1 MLNNYITN
9 QGITKTIIHDR
20 NNDTNNT
27 VNLVNWDMNY
37 DGNTAN
43 LHVNN
48 NTDGKCKSY
57 DISMDN
63 DGLEKMLNTQSVN
76 MPIHKRL
83 QNDFSLKDDVYQ
95 LKPYYRKTHKHRHKM
110 RHRKPPMIKQMITPQ
125 MITPQTITPQMI
137 TPQMINR
144 YIASPQENEEFII
157 PVNINSDTSDKYT
170 YTPQKR
176 HKRRRTHNTHKIYI
190 KSKSRNS
197 YKPRRKSRRRH
208 RHIELL

>member
-37 DGNTAN
+37 DGDTAN
-43 LHVNN
+43 IHIKN

-63 DGLEKMLNTQSVN
+63 AGLEKMLNTQSVN

-83 QNDFSLKDDVYQ
+83 QNDFRLKDDVYQ
-95 LKPYYRKTHKHRHKM
+95 LKPYYHKTHRRRHKYKM
-110 RHRKPPMIKQMITPQ
+110 HHIKPKMIKQMITPQ
-125 MITPQTITPQMI
+125 MIT
-137 TPQMINR
+137 R

-170 YTPQKR
+170 YTPQRR

-190 KSKSRNS
+190 KRKSRNS
-197 YKPRRKSRRRH
+197 YKPNHKSRRKH
-208 RHIELL
+208 KHLELL

>member
-9 QGITKTIIHDR
+9 QGISKTIIHDR
-20 NNDTNNT
+20 NNDT
-27 VNLVNWDMNY
+27 VNLIKWDANY

-63 DGLEKMLNTQSVN
+63 DGLENLLNMQSIN

-83 QNDFSLKDDVYQ
+83 QNDFRQDEVYQ

-110 RHRKPPMIKQMITPQ
+110 RHRKPPMIKQMITP
-125 MITPQTITPQMI
+125 P
-137 TPQMINR
+137 MINR

-157 PVNINSDTSDKYT
+157 PVNINSRPSDNYT
-170 YTPQKR
+170 YTPKRR

-190 KSKSRNS
+190 KRKSRNS

-208 RHIELL
+208 RRIELL